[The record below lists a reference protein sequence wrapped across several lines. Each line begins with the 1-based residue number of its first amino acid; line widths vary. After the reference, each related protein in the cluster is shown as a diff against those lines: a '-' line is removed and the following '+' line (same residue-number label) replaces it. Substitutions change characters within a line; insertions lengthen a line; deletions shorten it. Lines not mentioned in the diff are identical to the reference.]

1 MSQDTNKKTQRM
13 GLVAK
18 VMLHAVMTIG
28 LLLLLPLLILP
39 LGALRDV
46 LDAAWTTPTIAQASA
61 SHVLVLGV
69 LAALM
74 SATLIYMT
82 TRSYNNMSA
91 HKRVRSVVKVRRGA
105 VMTETLITL
114 PPFFLLCFGLSQL
127 SVNSI
132 AQILANVAV
141 HRAAQS
147 VWVWDPETSS
157 GRAGSVNV
165 ADRACIG
172 VAGVMAPV
180 APGDYSN
187 LTTGNTDAMK
197 KQRAA
202 LVLSQIPITG
212 VLGGV
217 GDAALSAAGVLS
229 AIQTVTSG
237 QTVNS
242 MNRALD
248 DSSFVV
254 RSYKKFSAAYSACEV
269 TVGSATASSG
279 QGGKSVPG
287 YKVNMKYFHYQ
298 AMPFVGRYFSGWW
311 SLGILGAEVSLSGD
325 AIHIQE
331 KTGRLGHFITIKR
344 ELVWPKQ
351 AIKLNNRMPVNNGDG
366 SEGGSG
372 VSTGSVK
379 GAL

>member
-1 MSQDTNKKTQRM
+1 
-13 GLVAK
+13 
-18 VMLHAVMTIG
+18 
-28 LLLLLPLLILP
+28 
-39 LGALRDV
+39 
-46 LDAAWTTPTIAQASA
+46 
-61 SHVLVLGV
+61 
-69 LAALM
+69 
-74 SATLIYMT
+74 
-82 TRSYNNMSA
+82 
-91 HKRVRSVVKVRRGA
+91 
-105 VMTETLITL
+105 
-114 PPFFLLCFGLSQL
+114 
-127 SVNSI
+127 
-132 AQILANVAV
+132 
-141 HRAAQS
+141 
-147 VWVWDPETSS
+147 
-157 GRAGSVNV
+157 
-165 ADRACIG
+165 
-172 VAGVMAPV
+172 
-180 APGDYSN
+180 
-187 LTTGNTDAMK
+187 
-197 KQRAA
+197 
-202 LVLSQIPITG
+202 

-311 SLGILGAEVSLSGD
+311 TANPFNGD
-325 AIHIQE
+325 VYDYVGPNIGDMLHIQQ